1 MLVDIRLLTFITVAK
16 TKSYTKSAEI
26 LNITQPAVSQHIK
39 YLEEEYE
46 VKLIKKS
53 GKTFNLTSEGL
64 ILLKYAE
71 EIQSLY
77 RMLKMK
83 LKNSSSIV
91 KSYNLGASMTIG
103 AFILPDLLA
112 DYKISNPNTNFLLQ
126 VNNTKEV
133 LEKLLTRKLDFALI
147 EGLFDKNKF
156 KFKKLTD
163 DELVLAVS
171 PKHDFAMRCEVTIDD
186 VLKGNLILREKGSG
200 TRVVFENK
208 LAETGYNINNLN
220 AYMEIGSIQAI
231 KSLVESNLGY
241 SIISREA
248 IKKELSQGTI
258 KELYIKDFPIIRE
271 FNFVFL
277 HEEDYINEFINFCHN
292 HLNI

>member
-1 MLVDIRLLTFITVAK
+1 MLIDIRLLTFITVAR

-64 ILLKYAE
+64 ILVKYAE

-83 LKNSSSIV
+83 LKNSSSII

-103 AFILPDLLA
+103 AFTLPSLLA
-112 DYKISNPNTNFLLQ
+112 DYKILNPNINFLLQ
-126 VNNTKEV
+126 VNNTKEI
-133 LEKLLTRKLDFALI
+133 LEKLLTRRLDFALI

-171 PKHDFAMRCEVTIDD
+171 PKHDFTTKHELTIED

-200 TRVVFENK
+200 TRVAFENR
-208 LAETGYNINNLN
+208 LVETGYNTNNLN

-258 KELYIKDFPIIRE
+258 KELYIKDFRIIRE
-271 FNFVFL
+271 FNFIFF
-277 HEEDYINEFINFCHN
+277 HEEDYINEFINFCQD
-292 HLNI
+292 HLNK